1 MKCKKGMEESY
12 FIQLMGSS
20 PMSKVLDFLLT
31 FREYDYSLTEISE
44 NSGVAWSTLHQLIP
58 KLKILDIIKQT
69 RKIGRATLY
78 KLNEKNS
85 IVKQLIEMEAEIIK
99 EISKKA
105 TEKEVHKILAKN
117 K

>member
-1 MKCKKGMEESY
+1 MKN
-12 FIQLMGSS
+12 
-20 PMSKVLDFLLT
+20 P
-31 FREYDYSLTEISE
+31 
-44 NSGVAWSTLHQLIP
+44 
-58 KLKILDIIKQT
+58 
-69 RKIGRATLY
+69 
-78 KLNEKNS
+78 